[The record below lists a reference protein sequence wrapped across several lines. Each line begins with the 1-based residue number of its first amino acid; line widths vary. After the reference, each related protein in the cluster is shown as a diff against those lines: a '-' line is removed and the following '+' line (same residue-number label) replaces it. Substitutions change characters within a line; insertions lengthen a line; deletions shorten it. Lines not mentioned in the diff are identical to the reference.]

1 MKFEVIFA
9 RVEWYPFRFRKF
21 CCCGIDGAGDR
32 NLGFGLGGFSG
43 ACRSTGNQGQ
53 VKRQKGSSSST
64 AQSKSEKVAADRLL
78 SNQGQVKR
86 QKGSSSYTT
95 QQPRPSQKAKRQQ
108 QLYFLATKAKSKGK
122 KVAVVILLSTQGQ
135 VKGKKV
141 AAVILITAQQT
152 AGQGL
157 KGFKISLLYTSI
169 LCVFSCKPHLSKY
182 THVDVNVQFERG
194 KSDYILVHLQ
204 SRVITEKLNELLTRP
219 SSNLRQWN

>member
-78 SNQGQVKR
+78 SNQGKIKR
-86 QKGSSSYTT
+86 QKGSSSYTV
-95 QQPRPSQKAKRQQ
+95 QQPMPSQKAKQQQ
-108 QLYFLATKAKSKGK
+108 QLYCSATKAKSKGK
-122 KVAVVILLSTQGQ
+122 KVAAVILLTKQQGRGRRGSKLIAVCQ
-135 VKGKKV
+135 HIVCIFMLTTHMWMLMFNLKEEKV
-141 AAVILITAQQT
+141 VI
-152 AGQGL
+152 
-157 KGFKISLLYTSI
+157 
-169 LCVFSCKPHLSKY
+169 
-182 THVDVNVQFERG
+182 
-194 KSDYILVHLQ
+194 HLQ
-204 SRVITEKLNELLTRP
+204 SRVITENRNELLTRP
-219 SSNLRQWN
+219 SSKFRQWN